1 MGEAE
6 KLLRLARAAQA
17 TSDSDLFLGKVRSD
31 QAWGLLNCAAVANVR
46 ATTFACGPPPFLGA
60 FPTWMG
66 KNSSQGKR
74 ARLLA
79 ELGLHMASRI
89 SGGRESIRLDYLDPL
104 RSALF
109 LPLVKASAGDATM
122 PVATAVQAS
131 MTTLDYYGLTK
142 EDMMETMTEVTFD
155 GIPGVPDLLKQ
166 VDSKLKA
173 AFTREYNKGV
183 HSRQSLGGVSS
194 GAVASFSGSR
204 RAKAI
209 VSEEGIEDE
218 DEAAEEVEAEEE
230 PSEAAG
236 DEDDPAKLAKAAAAF
251 KSKAKRAAPAAG
263 SKRKRAAA
271 DDDEDYDE

>member
-1 MGEAE
+1 
-6 KLLRLARAAQA
+6 
-17 TSDSDLFLGKVRSD
+17 
-31 QAWGLLNCAAVANVR
+31 
-46 ATTFACGPPPFLGA
+46 
-60 FPTWMG
+60 MG

-104 RSALF
+104 RNTLF
-109 LPLVKASAGDATM
+109 LPLLKASSGDASM
-122 PVATAVQAS
+122 PPLTAVQAS
-131 MTTLDYYGLTK
+131 MATLDYYGLTK
-142 EDMMETMTEVTFD
+142 EDMMDTMTEVTFD
-155 GIPGVPDLLKQ
+155 GLQGVPDLLKS

-173 AFTREYNKGV
+173 AFTREYNKGA
-183 HSRQSLGGVSS
+183 HTRQSLGGLSS

-218 DEAAEEVEAEEE
+218 DEAEEAEAEEE
-230 PSEAAG
+230 QGEEAG

-251 KSKAKRAAPAAG
+251 KAKP
-263 SKRKRAAA
+263 KRAAA
-271 DDDEDYDE
+271 GAGTKRKRGAAEDDDDVDE